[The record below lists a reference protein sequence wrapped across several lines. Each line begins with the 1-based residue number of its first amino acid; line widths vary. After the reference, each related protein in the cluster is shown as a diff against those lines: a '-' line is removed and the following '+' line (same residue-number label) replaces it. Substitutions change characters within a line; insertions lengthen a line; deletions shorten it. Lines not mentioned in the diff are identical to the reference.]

1 MPVVLILSFLGPY
14 ALAGSSVS
22 KGVYFLGTALAMG
35 LLGYFMKKNKYP
47 IAPVVLGLILG
58 KMFEEQFRRGV
69 KLGGGNFSRFY
80 TSPICWFFIMLVVFI
95 VTSIVLKNRKSKK
108 NNA

>member
-1 MPVVLILSFLGPY
+1 MPVILLLSFLGPY

-22 KGVYFLGTALAMG
+22 KGVYFLGTALVMG
-35 LLGYFMKKNKYP
+35 LLGYFLKKHEYP

-58 KMFEEQFRRGV
+58 GMFEEQFRRAV

-80 TSPICWFFIMLVVFI
+80 TSPICWFFIFLVVCI
-95 VTSIVLKNRKSKK
+95 VGSVVMKDRKK
-108 NNA
+108 A